1 MGASMQYVQDP
12 AVWQTGRLRH
22 GVYMYRGSAQ
32 MDIWGVGHLPN
43 CFATKMART
52 FMPTVFYWLLDYWLQ
67 GTILTSYHY
76 FVSFICRS
84 TYNRLQSNYLIP
96 EINSYGNMWHIKWGV
111 YSTVWRWENGFTR
124 VQCEILCICFDGT
137 VCGIYCGYLG
147 CWQTTNSWGI
157 N

>member
-1 MGASMQYVQDP
+1 MMFRNGCQHAVCPGSSSVTNWKIEAWCLHVSWECSNGHMGCWTSSQLLCNKNGTDIYANSFLL
-12 AVWQTGRLRH
+12 AAGLLITGNNFNKLSLFCKFL
-22 GVYMYRGSAQ
+22 GLG
-32 MDIWGVGHLPN
+32 
-43 CFATKMART
+43 
-52 FMPTVFYWLLDYWLQ
+52 
-67 GTILTSYHY
+67 
-76 FVSFICRS
+76 FICRS

-147 CWQTTNSWGI
+147 C
-157 N
+157 

>member
-76 FVSFICRS
+76 FVSFWDWALSADQHIIVCKVTISFLKLTPMGICGILS
-84 TYNRLQSNYLIP
+84 G
-96 EINSYGNMWHIKWGV
+96 E
-111 YSTVWRWENGFTR
+111 STVLCGDGRMDSPGFNAK
-124 VQCEILCICFDGT
+124 
-137 VCGIYCGYLG
+137 YCVYVLMERFVEF
-147 CWQTTNSWGI
+147 I
-157 N
+157 ADI